1 MGALAKNRVLLE
13 RETGAKAC
21 EHLIVDRDHTEMINF
36 HTRNILIVCIVSF
49 VLFTSA
55 AEDAQ
60 AKENVFEDHWLNG
73 ARQAASNG
81 VSQSSERDMI
91 QMTAKPPIGWPTA
104 VPWNPSKVLK
114 AMKYAQK
121 EKEKAAKLAKQN
133 GALERKEKHA
143 KHPRKVVKKGGKR
156 AMKYAKKQKE
166 KAAKLAKK
174 MKKLKHKLKH
184 AKRPRIVK
192 KVVKKGGK
200 HAKKYAKKEKE
211 KAAKLAK
218 KMAAIKKVMAA
229 MSKKLSQNKKG
240 STAYEAALVRIRMLK
255 WQLKHAKRVRV
266 VKKVVKKGGRHAM
279 KYAKKEK
286 KKAAKLAKQIGQQRK
301 SMAKMAKKMAKYKK
315 GDKNYAAA
323 MAKMKKLKWK
333 LKHAKR
339 VRIVKKKV
347 VKKGGKHAKK
357 YAKKEKKKAHKLS
370 KELVKSQQ
378 AMA

>member
-21 EHLIVDRDHTEMINF
+21 EYLIAYRDHTEMIIF

-91 QMTAKPPIGWPTA
+91 QMTAKPPLGWPTA

-121 EKEKAAKLAKQN
+121 EKEAKLAKQN

-218 KMAAIKKVMAA
+218 KM
-229 MSKKLSQNKKG
+229 
-240 STAYEAALVRIRMLK
+240 
-255 WQLKHAKRVRV
+255 
-266 VKKVVKKGGRHAM
+266 
-279 KYAKKEK
+279 
-286 KKAAKLAKQIGQQRK
+286 
-301 SMAKMAKKMAKYKK
+301 
-315 GDKNYAAA
+315 
-323 MAKMKKLKWK
+323 KKLKHK

-339 VRIVKKKV
+339 PRIVKKV
-347 VKKGGKHAKK
+347 
-357 YAKKEKKKAHKLS
+357 
-370 KELVKSQQ
+370 
-378 AMA
+378 